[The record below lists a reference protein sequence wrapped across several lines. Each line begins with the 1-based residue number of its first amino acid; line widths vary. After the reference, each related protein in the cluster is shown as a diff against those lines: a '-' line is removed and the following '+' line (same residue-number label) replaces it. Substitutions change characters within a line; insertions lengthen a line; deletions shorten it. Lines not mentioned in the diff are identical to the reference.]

1 MRSTSIVIPVF
12 NRAHLVHRAI
22 DSALG
27 QTVPCEV
34 VLVDHGSTDNIG
46 ELARRYGDRIRY
58 VRREQDR
65 GALAS
70 WRDGIEQATGEL
82 VHITYDDDWLQ
93 PTFVERCEPLL
104 RSDVAFVYT
113 SATVHDLDGNPV
125 EVLNRHPEGI
135 RPIGDIVNFLMR
147 APLGI
152 SPGCALFRRGD
163 ALRNL
168 LPYVPR
174 TDMEQGKSTGAG
186 EDLLLFLLTSL
197 DYPRYAH
204 VAEPLADF
212 LAHPGSI
219 TIGASLA
226 GRIDTLAADYSAAK
240 AYYLRQPGARRH
252 VPLHKMLA
260 QRRVRPGR
268 PAINQRGGAIY
279 FTPHFPWPPRHGAH
293 HRILQTLRWAA
304 SRYGPVHLVVGRQS
318 NDNGRS
324 GVPPSELVSRLT
336 MLDLEPSGPERL
348 ARHFRKPSVVDR
360 TTWHS
365 RSAFRRILEHDK
377 PKAVF
382 VNYVYWGRLLP
393 GERDCVAIVDTH
405 DVVCHTEHLL
415 RRLAAVAQQDGD
427 PFAHFEREPPLVD
440 RLVQGQDQELRTL
453 DAFDVVLAISRAD
466 EAFFKTALRR
476 PKVVKLGYHPPPAEH
491 WPPLRTFDR
500 PRGLCPI
507 GPNLFN
513 AMGLR
518 SLVREFD
525 TLDGDRVYVTVTGAR
540 FPGAPQTAKPWCEF
554 RGLVRDYA
562 RELATHQFGVMVPFT
577 GTGAQIKQYE
587 FAQAGLPIVGYRS
600 RVDPD
605 LYTNGVD
612 ALLVDRPEEMCRA
625 IVRLADD
632 DGYLA
637 QVTAAARELP
647 RRLDELRVRQ
657 ESELET
663 VLG

>member
-1 MRSTSIVIPVF
+1 M
-12 NRAHLVHRAI
+12 
-22 DSALG
+22 
-27 QTVPCEV
+27 
-34 VLVDHGSTDNIG
+34 VLVDHGSTDNIA
-46 ELARRYGDRIRY
+46 EVTRRYGDRIRY
-58 VRREQDR
+58 IRREQDR

-104 RSDVAFVYT
+104 RSGVAFVYT
-113 SATVHDLDGNPV
+113 SATVHDLEGNPV
-125 EVLNRHPEGI
+125 EVLNVHPAGI
-135 RPIGDIVNFLMR
+135 RPIADIVNFLMR

-152 SPGCALFRRGD
+152 SPGCALFRRSD

-174 TDMEQGKSTGAG
+174 TDMEEGKSTGAG
-186 EDLLLFLLTSL
+186 EDLLLLLLTSL
-197 DYPRYAH
+197 DYPKYAH

-226 GRIDTLAADYSAAK
+226 GQIDRLAADYSAAK
-240 AYYLRQPGARRH
+240 AFYLRQPGARRH
-252 VPLHKMLA
+252 VPLHKMLS
-260 QRRVRPGR
+260 QRTVRPTR
-268 PAINQRGGAIY
+268 PAANQSGGAIY

-293 HRILQTLRWAA
+293 HRILQTLRWMANH
-304 SRYGPVHLVVGRQS
+304 YGPVHLVVGRQA

-324 GVPPSELVSRLT
+324 GTPPRELVRRLT
-336 MLDLEPSGPERL
+336 MLDLVPSGPERL
-348 ARHFRKPSVVDR
+348 AQRFGMQSVVDR
-360 TTWHS
+360 TTRNA
-365 RSAFRRILEHDK
+365 RSAFRRILKQDK

-382 VNYVYWGRLLP
+382 FNYVYWGRLLP
-393 GERDCVAIVDTH
+393 GERDFLAIIDTH

-415 RRLAAVAQQDGD
+415 RRLETVAQHEGD
-427 PFAHFEREPPLVD
+427 PFAHFEREPPRLD
-440 RLVQGQDQELRTL
+440 RQVQGCEQEVRML
-453 DAFDVVLAISRAD
+453 DAFDLVLAISRAD
-466 EAFFKTALRR
+466 EAFFSGSLRR
-476 PKVVKLGYHPPPAEH
+476 PRVVKLGYHVPSVHAFPPV
-491 WPPLRTFDR
+491 RVFDR

-518 SLVREFD
+518 SLVSEFD
-525 TLDGDRVYVTVTGAR
+525 KLDGDSVYVTVTGAR
-540 FPGAPQTAKPWCEF
+540 YPGAPQTAKPWCEF
-554 RGLVRDYA
+554 RGLVREYA

-605 LYTNGVD
+605 LFTNGVD
-612 ALLVDRPEEMCRA
+612 AVIVDRPEEMCRA

-632 DGYLA
+632 AGYLGRL
-637 QVTAAARELP
+637 TTTARELP
-647 RRLDELRVRQ
+647 RRLDELRVRE
-657 ESELET
+657 ESALNA
-663 VLG
+663 LLA

>member
-1 MRSTSIVIPVF
+1 MRATSIVIPVF

-22 DSALG
+22 DSALS
-27 QTVPCEV
+27 QTVACEV
-34 VLVDHGSTDNIG
+34 LLVDHGSTDNIG
-46 ELARRYGDRIRY
+46 EIASRYADRIRY
-58 VRREQDR
+58 IRREQDR
-65 GALAS
+65 GALAA

-113 SATVHDLDGNPV
+113 SATVHDLEDNPV
-125 EVLNRHPEGI
+125 EVLNVHPAGI
-135 RPIGDIVNFLMR
+135 RPIGEIVDFLLR

-152 SPGCALFRRGD
+152 SPGCALFRRSD

-174 TDMEQGKSTGAG
+174 TDMERGKSTGAG

-226 GRIDTLAADYSAAK
+226 GKIDKLANDYAAAK
-240 AYYLRQPGARRH
+240 AYYLEQPGARRR
-252 VPLHKMLA
+252 VSLRQMLS
-260 QRRVRPGR
+260 QRRVRPNR
-268 PAINQRGGAIY
+268 PVVNDSGGAVY

-293 HRILQTLRWAA
+293 HRILQTLRWTAK
-304 SRYGPVHLVVGRQS
+304 RYGPVHLVVGRQS
-318 NDNGRS
+318 NDNGRT
-324 GVPPSELVSRLT
+324 GTPPRELVRRLT
-336 MLDLEPSGPERL
+336 TLDLEPSGLERL
-348 ARHFRKPSVVDR
+348 AQRFGRQSIVDR
-360 TTWHS
+360 TTGHA
-365 RSAFRRILEHDK
+365 RSAFRQILKREK

-393 GERDCVAIVDTH
+393 PDRDFLAIIDAH

-415 RRLAAVAQQDGD
+415 RRLEVIAQQEGD
-427 PFAHFEREPPLVD
+427 PFARFERDAPCLD
-440 RLVQGQDQELRTL
+440 RQVEGCEQEVRTL

-466 EAFFKTALRR
+466 HAFLSAALRR
-476 PKVVKLGYHPPPAEH
+476 SKVVKLGYHAPAADSLPPI
-491 WPPLRTFDR
+491 R
-500 PRGLCPI
+500 PFNRSRGLCPI

-513 AMGLR
+513 TVGLR
-518 SLVREFD
+518 SLANAFN
-525 TLDGDRVYVTVTGAR
+525 TLDGDGVYVTVTGAR
-540 FPGAPQTAKPWCEF
+540 YRGTQMAYRWCEF
-554 RGLVRDYA
+554 RGLVRDYG
-562 RELATHQFGVMVPFT
+562 RELAMHQFGVLVPFT

-587 FAQAGLPIVGYRS
+587 FSQAGLPIVGYRS

-605 LYTNGVD
+605 LFTDGVD
-612 ALLVDRPEEMCRA
+612 AVIVDRPEEMCRA

-632 DGYLA
+632 CEYLT
-637 QVTAAARELP
+637 QLTAATRELP
-647 RRLDELRVRQ
+647 RRLDTLRVQ
-657 ESELET
+657 EEAALDA
-663 VLG
+663 LLA